1 MKQLLVAVCI
11 CSIALIY
18 SCEGGK
24 KSTAVQPPVND
35 TINDLLYK
43 RIVKDKDLYASTTEV
58 FLIDTAYM
66 NKDTL
71 HVLTQKVQACDAEN
85 FDIFWSGMMAKSL
98 PPQLPV
104 KLFLLNDPACKEQH
118 RFHLTF
124 NAKPLRSAN
133 DSTKSGTAIIKLSGK
148 KTGVKYSY

>member
-1 MKQLLVAVCI
+1 MKQLLIVVCV

-18 SCEGGK
+18 SCEGSK
-24 KSTAVQPPVND
+24 KSTTAQAPVND
-35 TINDLLYK
+35 TVNDWLYK
-43 RIVKDKDLYASTTEV
+43 RVLKDKDLYGSTTEV

-71 HVLTQKVQACDAEN
+71 HVLTGKVQACDAEN
-85 FDIFWSGMMAKSL
+85 FDIIWSGMMAKSL

-104 KLFLLNDPACKEQH
+104 KLFLLNDPSCKEQH

-124 NAKPLRSAN
+124 NVKPMHPGDAN
-133 DSTKSGTAIIKLSGK
+133 SKGTAIIKLSGM
-148 KTGVKYSY
+148 KTGISYSY